1 MAMAA
6 STASLPNQHILLNNS
21 ENESYPDHYKGV
33 KALVDAGIQ
42 AVPDIYI
49 RPLDQRPVLLNSH
62 QHEDDQLPLIDL
74 SSLQGDGEGRGA
86 VVEAI
91 GQACQEWGFFLV
103 KNHGIPESTM
113 AEMLRVGRDFFHLP
127 TEEKMRY
134 FSTDPKCLMRYA
146 TSFNVK
152 EDKILNWRDFI
163 RYSCKP
169 LQEMMPL
176 WPDKPTDF
184 RKANLEYSTEIGKLA
199 KTLLGVISESLG
211 LSTEYI
217 NDLFGDH
224 SQLMSCNLYPACP
237 NPELA
242 LGLVGHSDPGGITLL
257 MQDDVGGLQ
266 VLHQDRWVPVTPI
279 SNTLVVN
286 LGDMTQMLSNG
297 KYKSPMHRV
306 VANSNIERISVVT
319 AYGPSMDTFIAP
331 IPELV
336 DLSCPP
342 IYKGC
347 LYGEFMDMLQKNA
360 LSKKSVLDSLR
371 VRNL

>member
-1 MAMAA
+1 MVMAA
-6 STASLPNQHILLNNS
+6 STTSLPNQHIQPHNN
-21 ENESYPDHYKGV
+21 EDEKYPDHYKGV
-33 KALVDAGIQ
+33 KALVDIGIH
-42 AVPDIYI
+42 AIPEIYI
-49 RPLDQRPVLLNSH
+49 RPVEQRPVLFDSH
-62 QHEDDQLPLIDL
+62 QHEDDQLPFVDL
-74 SSLQGDGEGRGA
+74 AYLQGDGEGRRA

-91 GQACQEWGFFLV
+91 GQACRQWGFFLV
-103 KNHGIPESTM
+103 KNHGVPESAM
-113 AEMLRVGRDFFHLP
+113 AEMMRVGREFFHLP

-169 LQEMMPL
+169 REEMMPL

-211 LSTEYI
+211 LSTECI
-217 NDLFGDH
+217 NDVFGDY

-279 SNTLVVN
+279 SNSLVVN
-286 LGDMTQMLSNG
+286 LGDMTQILSNG
-297 KYKSPMHRV
+297 KYKSPVHRV
-306 VANSNIERISVVT
+306 VTNNKRERVTVGT
-319 AYGPSMDTFIAP
+319 AYGPSMNTFIAP
-331 IPELV
+331 IPQLV
-336 DLSCPP
+336 DSSCPP

-347 LYGEFMDMLQKNA
+347 SYGEFMDMLQMNG
-360 LSKKSVLDSLR
+360 LNKKSVLDSLIIT
-371 VRNL
+371 NL